1 MHFGKSECA
10 AVTYN
15 SCSYNSCKKKKKDLE
30 KMSIVTESNSLL
42 KVKCFFFI
50 ECLVQDN
57 LHYQLLIYLTLK
69 VYLERD
75 LQFGNIHCI

>member
-1 MHFGKSECA
+1 
-10 AVTYN
+10 
-15 SCSYNSCKKKKKDLE
+15 
-30 KMSIVTESNSLL
+30 MSIVTESNSLL